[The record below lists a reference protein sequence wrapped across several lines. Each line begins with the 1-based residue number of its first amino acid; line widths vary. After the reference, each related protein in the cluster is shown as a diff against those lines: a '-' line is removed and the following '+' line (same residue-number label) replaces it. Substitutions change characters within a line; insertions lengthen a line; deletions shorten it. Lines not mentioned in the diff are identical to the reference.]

1 MKLLWKIVTAVLLL
15 NVAIFASA
23 DEVCPDTL
31 NADEMYD
38 CIVVEGAGGTYLD
51 ERASSSELAE
61 DETSVSEESNENN
74 STASKKSTQV
84 KL

>member
-1 MKLLWKIVTAVLLL
+1 MNLLWKIVTAVLLL
-15 NVAIFASA
+15 NVAVFASA
-23 DEVCPDTL
+23 DDVCPDTL

-51 ERASSSELAE
+51 ERASELAE
-61 DETSVSEESNENN
+61 GEATVSEESKESNN
-74 STASKKSTQV
+74 TASKESTQV